1 MQKITMRFEDQPPT
15 LEKQPEKQRQQQQS
29 EKEQMQLQRQQM
41 AAAAGWLNLDMSK
54 ILYLDFFKF

>member
-15 LEKQPEKQRQQQQS
+15 LEKQSEKQRQQQS
-29 EKEQMQLQRQQM
+29 EKEQMALQRQQM

-54 ILYLDFFKF
+54 I